1 MILIWLRQ
9 GIAYGIISV
18 GWVLAFGVG
27 AMVLCTL
34 AAALTALGDWLNER
48 GKHGK
53 PKTKGSRGV

>member
-18 GWVLAFGVG
+18 GWLLAFGVG

-48 GKHGK
+48 DMHEKH
-53 PKTKGSRGV
+53 KTKVPRGV